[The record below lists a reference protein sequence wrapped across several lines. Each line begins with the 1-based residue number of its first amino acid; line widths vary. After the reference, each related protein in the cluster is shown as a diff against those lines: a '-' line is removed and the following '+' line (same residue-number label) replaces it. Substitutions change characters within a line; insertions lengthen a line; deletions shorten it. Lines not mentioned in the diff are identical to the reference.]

1 MIYNLQV
8 EKEVDNF
15 NDKIQFFKKN
25 GKTVDL
31 TEKMNTRT
39 NKQNRALHLLYS
51 IMTNQLNEIGMTYKY
66 FGLKGHIIE
75 TRFTTHI
82 VKEFFWRPI
91 QLSLFNIKSTK
102 DINTLHINE
111 IVDVISLFFGERGVV
126 IEFPNK
132 EQLKKL
138 LN

>member
-75 TRFTTHI
+75 TRYTTHI

-91 QLSLFNIKSTK
+91 QIALFDIKSTTK
-102 DINTLHINE
+102 INTIQINE
-111 IVDVISLFFGERGVV
+111 IVDVINKFFGERGVV

-132 EQLKKL
+132 EQLEKL